1 MKLFS
6 SKLFIWALVLL
17 VLCSVIIGFSIGT
30 GKLSPLTNGASVVIT
45 PIQHALTTVSDFFN
59 DLFGYFYRYNSLQE
73 ENAELNPASRNWSG
87 KSGNTRPP
95 STKTNT
101 CGSWP
106 A

>member
-45 PIQHALTTVSDFFN
+45 PISM
-59 DLFGYFYRYNSLQE
+59 
-73 ENAELNPASRNWSG
+73 P
-87 KSGNTRPP
+87 
-95 STKTNT
+95 
-101 CGSWP
+101 
-106 A
+106 

>member
-73 ENAELNPASRNWSG
+73 ENAELKSRVQELER
-87 KSGNTRPP
+87 KERE
-95 STKTNT
+95 
-101 CGSWP
+101 
-106 A
+106 